1 VRVNATPAGTEAPA
15 EKKKRKQ
22 RRAYAQ
28 RNLDNEF
35 SSLAVVEPVGAAQ
48 DPAAQSPPV
57 PDVAMEP
64 PTVDQEGKT
73 EDDDPDE
80 HQRRFAAAYAGG
92 QRAAETLQ
100 AAVSNPSDLDR
111 EAARKTCKAERER
124 VRRANMTASQKE
136 RTKTKNR
143 ERARAARV
151 ARVHMADEERDVARE
166 ADRLRQRQHRERGT

>member
-1 VRVNATPAGTEAPA
+1 
-15 EKKKRKQ
+15 
-22 RRAYAQ
+22 
-28 RNLDNEF
+28 
-35 SSLAVVEPVGAAQ
+35 
-48 DPAAQSPPV
+48 
-57 PDVAMEP
+57 MEP

-111 EAARKTCKAERER
+111 EAARKTRKAERER

-136 RTKTKNR
+136 RTKTKT
-143 ERARAARV
+143 ESVLGLHELLEHIWQTKSA
-151 ARVHMADEERDVARE
+151 M
-166 ADRLRQRQHRERGT
+166 